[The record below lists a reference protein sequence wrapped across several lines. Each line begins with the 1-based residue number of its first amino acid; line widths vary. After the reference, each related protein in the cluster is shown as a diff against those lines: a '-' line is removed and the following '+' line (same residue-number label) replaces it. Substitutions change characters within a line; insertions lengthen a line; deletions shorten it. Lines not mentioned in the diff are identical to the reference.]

1 MKYFNIINMLCISAL
16 LGACGS
22 SSSTSPAP
30 PPVGDAFFN
39 QVSNVTNDASDAAES
54 IDINSM
60 VVTQPEDTEPSP
72 LG

>member
-22 SSSTSPAP
+22 NSSTSPT
-30 PPVGDAFFN
+30 PVGDAFFN
-39 QVSNVTNDASDAAES
+39 EVSSVTNDASDVAES
-54 IDINSM
+54 LDITSM
-60 VVTQPEDTEPSP
+60 VVTQPEDSEPSP